1 MEKID
6 KKSLKTFSLT
16 SLAVDNA
23 TSIFILTVM
32 ILFFGYSSY
41 RNMPKEQYPEANIP
55 VVFISTP
62 YFGNSAADI
71 ENLITRPI
79 EKELVS
85 LKGIKDVKSNSM
97 QDFSVIVCEFNSDQ
111 QAEDCVRRVKDALD
125 KAKKELPTD
134 LDQDPQAE
142 EINFAEF
149 PVMTVNISGDFEMD
163 VLRNY
168 AESVQDELESLRQV
182 MRVDLKGAQE
192 REVKIDVDLPKMESL
207 KVSFGDIENA
217 VKSENVTMSG
227 GELTRNN
234 FKRAIRVVGEF
245 ESVEE
250 LEDMIV
256 KSENQRPIYL
266 KDIAKVT
273 YAFEDRKSYA
283 RADGKPVIS
292 LDVIKR
298 SGQNVLLTA
307 DNINLIVEKMQK
319 EFPPELTIATFND
332 ASVYTRNELANLEN
346 SIIMGV
352 LLVVLVL
359 LFFLGL
365 RNALFVGLAIPISM
379 LTGILW
385 LNITGQTMNIMVL
398 FALILALGLLVDNAI
413 VVVENIYRY
422 MQEGYSGPEA
432 AKYGTGEV
440 ALPIIASTAT
450 TLAAFIPLL
459 IWPGVMG
466 EFLKYFP
473 ITLIIVLSSSLF
485 VALVI
490 NPVFTSRLMKVDE
503 RAETKAGRI
512 AKRNNVLIG
521 TAIML
526 GIAVFGHFT
535 GALWLRNLLGM
546 VLIIQLL
553 YFFILRPAA
562 FSFQNSGLRILESV
576 YNKFISGALRIPGLI
591 FAGTIGLLFG
601 SLFLLQVFMPKIIYF
616 PSANPL
622 YVNAFVELPMG
633 KSIEATN
640 ELMQNIEADVEATI
654 EPYRHIVTAVLSQI
668 GENTSDP
675 NAMPE
680 PGVTPNKAR
689 LTIAFVP
696 TEERAG
702 ISTLKVM
709 EEVREAIQ
717 GKYAGAQVTVVQNQD
732 GPSTG
737 YPINLE
743 LRGEDIDEL
752 AVLSEKVMAYIN
764 EQSIPGIEELKPD
777 VRLGKPELTVKI
789 DRDAARRYGV
799 STFAIADAIRTSVYG
814 KEVSKFK
821 EGEDEYPIFIRLDE
835 KYRNNINDLLNQRIT
850 FRSPASGKISQVPIS
865 AVANVK
871 FNSTY
876 SSIKRKDEKRMITVF
891 SNVLDGYYANEIIAQ
906 LDVLMQDYNLPN
918 DVTYAFTGEQEQ
930 QSEDSSFLG
939 TSFLIAIFAIFII
952 IVAQFNSIYS
962 PFIIIL
968 SILFSTIGVFL
979 GYAFSGKDMVI
990 IFTGIG
996 VISLAG
1002 IVVNNAIVLIDYI
1015 NLVVQRKRE
1024 SLGLADM
1031 LDMTKEDVKACII
1044 EGGSTRLRPVLLTAI
1059 TTILSL
1065 IPLAVGMNF
1074 NFTTLITDL
1083 DPNLYFGS
1091 DSNALW
1097 GPLAWT
1103 VIYGLVFSTFL
1114 TLIVIPA
1121 MYWLAYRLKMGVDWI
1136 FGGRKKGVVAADLD
1150 VEVA

>member
-1 MEKID
+1 MKKID

-41 RNMPKEQYPEANIP
+41 RTMPKEQYPEANIP

-97 QDFSVIVCEFNSDQ
+97 QDFSVVICEFNSDQ
-111 QAEDCVRRVKDALD
+111 QSEDCVRRVKDALD

-149 PVMTVNISGDFEMD
+149 PVMTVNISGDFGMD
-163 VLRNY
+163 ELRSY
-168 AESVQDELESLRQV
+168 AEHVQDELESLRQV

-245 ESVEE
+245 ESVKE
-250 LEDMIV
+250 LESMIV

-273 YAFEDRKSYA
+273 YDFEERKSYA
-283 RADGKPVIS
+283 RADGSPVIS
-292 LDVIKR
+292 LDIIKR

-307 DNINLIVEKMQK
+307 DNINLVVEEMRK
-319 EFPPELTIATFND
+319 ELPEELTIDTFND
-332 ASVYTRNELANLEN
+332 ASIYTRNELANLEN

-352 LLVVLVL
+352 LLVVLIL

-385 LNITGQTMNIMVL
+385 LNITGQSMNIMVL

-422 MQEGYSGPEA
+422 MTEGYSGKEA

-490 NPVFTSRLMKVDE
+490 NPVFTSRLMKVDQ
-503 RAETKAGRI
+503 RAETKEGRA
-512 AKRNNVLIG
+512 AKRKNVLIG
-521 TAIML
+521 VGLMLALAI
-526 GIAVFGHFT
+526 FGHVSDT
-535 GALWLRNLLGM
+535 MWLRNLLGM
-546 VLIIQLL
+546 VIVLQLL
-553 YFFILRPAA
+553 YFFVFRPGA
-562 FSFQNSGLRILESV
+562 FIFQNKGLPVLESV

-591 FAGTIGLLFG
+591 FVGTIGLLFG
-601 SLFLLQVFMPKIIYF
+601 SLIILQMFMPKIVYF
-616 PSANPL
+616 PSGNPQFIN
-622 YVNAFVELPMG
+622 VFVETPMG

-640 ELMQNIEADVEATI
+640 ELMLNLERDVEETI
-654 EPYRHIVTAVLSQI
+654 EPYRHIITAVLTQI
-668 GENTSDP
+668 GENTADP
-675 NAMPE
+675 NSMPE

-689 LTIAFVP
+689 LSIAFVP
-696 TEERAG
+696 TEERQG
-702 ISTLKVM
+702 ISTFEVM
-709 EEVREAIQ
+709 EKVRDAVQ
-717 GKYAGAQVTVVQNQD
+717 GKYPGAQVTVVKNED

-752 AVLSEKVMAYIN
+752 AVLSENVIAYIN
-764 EQSIPGIEELKPD
+764 EQSITGIEELQPD
-777 VRLGKPELTVKI
+777 VKLGKPELTVKI
-789 DRDAARRYGV
+789 DREAARRYGV
-799 STFAIADAIRTSVYG
+799 STFAVADAIRTAVYG

-821 EGEDEYPIFIRLDE
+821 QGEDEYPIFIRLDE
-835 KYRNNINDLLNQRIT
+835 KYRNNIENILNQRIT

-876 SSIKRKDEKRMITVF
+876 SSIKRKDEERMITVY
-891 SNVLDGYYANEIIAQ
+891 SNVLEGYYANEIIPV
-906 LDVLMQDYNLPN
+906 LDDLMANYPLPAG
-918 DVTYAFTGEQEQ
+918 VSYAFTGEQEQ

-952 IVAQFNSIYS
+952 IVAQFNSIFS

-979 GYAFSGKDMVI
+979 GYAISGMDLNI

-996 VISLAG
+996 IISLAG

-1024 SLGLADM
+1024 SLGLESM
-1031 LDMTKEDVKACII
+1031 SDMTKADVKACII
-1044 EGGSTRLRPVLLTAI
+1044 EGGATRLRPVLLTAI

-1065 IPLAVGMNF
+1065 IPLAVGLNF
-1074 NFTTLITDL
+1074 NFATLISEL
-1083 DPNLYFGS
+1083 DPHVFFGG

-1121 MYWLAYRLKMGVDWI
+1121 MYWLAYRLKMGMGWL
-1136 FGGRKKGVVAADLD
+1136 FGGRKKQIQQGDLE
-1150 VEVA
+1150 VEMV

>member
-1 MEKID
+1 MQKID

-97 QDFSVIVCEFNSDQ
+97 QDFSVVVCEFNSDE

-149 PVMTVNISGDFEMD
+149 PVMTVNISGDFGMD
-163 VLRNY
+163 ELRSY
-168 AESVQDELESLRQV
+168 AEHVQDELESLRQV

-217 VKSENVTMSG
+217 VKSENITMSG

-245 ESVEE
+245 ESVKE
-250 LEDMIV
+250 LENMIV

-266 KDIAKVT
+266 KDIAKVR
-273 YAFEDRKSYA
+273 YDFEERKSYA
-283 RADGKPVIS
+283 RADGSPVIS

-307 DNINLIVEKMQK
+307 DNINLIVEKMRK
-319 EFPPELTIATFND
+319 ELPEELTIDTFND

-352 LLVVLVL
+352 LLVVLIL

-385 LNITGQTMNIMVL
+385 LNITGQSMNIMVL

-422 MQEGYSGPEA
+422 MQEGYLGKEA

-503 RAETKAGRI
+503 RAETKEGRD
-512 AKRNNVLIG
+512 AKRKNVLIG
-521 TAIML
+521 IGGML
-526 GIAVFGHFT
+526 ALAVYGHFSGT
-535 GALWLRNLLGM
+535 MWLRNLLGM
-546 VLIIQLL
+546 VIGLQLL
-553 YFFILRPAA
+553 YFFVFRPGA
-562 FSFQNSGLRILESV
+562 FVFQNKGLPVLERV
-576 YNKFISGALRIPGLI
+576 YNKFIGGALRIPGLI
-591 FAGTIGLLFG
+591 FVGTIGLLFG
-601 SLFLLQVFMPKIIYF
+601 SLFILQIFMPKIVYF
-616 PSANPL
+616 PSGNPQFI
-622 YVNAFVELPMG
+622 NIFVETPMG

-640 ELMQNIEADVEATI
+640 ELMLNLERDVEATI
-654 EPYRHIVTAVLSQI
+654 EPYRHIITAVLTQI
-668 GENTSDP
+668 GENTGDP
-675 NAMPE
+675 NSMPE

-689 LTIAFVP
+689 LSIAFVP
-696 TEERAG
+696 TEERQG
-702 ISTLKVM
+702 ISTFDVM
-709 EEVREAIQ
+709 EKVRDAVQ
-717 GKYAGAQVTVVQNQD
+717 GKYPGAQVTVVKNED

-752 AVLSEKVMAYIN
+752 AVLSENVIAYIN
-764 EQSIPGIEELKPD
+764 EQSITGIEELQPD

-821 EGEDEYPIFIRLDE
+821 KGEDEYPIFIRLDE
-835 KYRNNINDLLNQRIT
+835 KYRNNIENILNQRIT

-876 SSIKRKDEKRMITVF
+876 SSIKRKDEERMITVY
-891 SNVLDGYYANEIIAQ
+891 SNVLEGYYANEIIPV
-906 LDVLMQDYNLPN
+906 LDELMADYPLPTG
-918 DVTYAFTGEQEQ
+918 VSYAFTGEQEQ

-952 IVAQFNSIYS
+952 IVAQFNSIFS

-979 GYAFSGKDMVI
+979 GYAFSGMDLNI

-996 VISLAG
+996 IISLAG

-1031 LDMTKEDVKACII
+1031 SDMTKADVKACII
-1044 EGGSTRLRPVLLTAI
+1044 EGGATRLRPVLLTAI

-1065 IPLAVGMNF
+1065 IPLAVGLNF
-1074 NFTTLITDL
+1074 NFATLISEL
-1083 DPNLYFGS
+1083 DPHIFFGG

-1121 MYWLAYRLKMGVDWI
+1121 MYWLAYRLKMGLGRL
-1136 FGGRKKGVVAADLD
+1136 FGGRKKTVAANLD
-1150 VEVA
+1150 VEIV

>member
-1 MEKID
+1 MSKD
-6 KKSLKTFSLT
+6 TPNNNNLKTFSLT

-23 TSIFILTVM
+23 TSIFILTIM

-41 RNMPKEQYPEANIP
+41 RTMPKEQYPEANIP

-79 EKELVS
+79 EKELVG

-97 QDFSVIVCEFNSDQ
+97 QDFSVVIAEFNSDQ
-111 QAEDCVRRVKDALD
+111 VVDDCVQRVKDALD

-149 PVMTVNISGDFEMD
+149 PVMTVNISGEYEMD
-163 VLRNY
+163 ELRAY
-168 AESVQDELESLRQV
+168 AEEVQDELESLKEV

-192 REVKIDVDLPKMESL
+192 REVKIDMDLPKMGAL
-207 KVSFGDIENA
+207 KVSFADVENA
-217 VKSENVTMSG
+217 VKSENITMSG
-227 GELTRNN
+227 GELTKNN

-245 ESVEE
+245 EDVSEIE
-250 LEDMIV
+250 NMIV

-266 KDIAKVT
+266 KDIATVT
-273 YAFEDRKSYA
+273 YGFEERKSYA
-283 RADGKPVIS
+283 RADGSPVIS

-298 SGQNVLLTA
+298 SGKNVLLTA
-307 DNINLIVEKMQK
+307 DNINVVVERMRG
-319 EFPPELTIATFND
+319 ELPESLTISTFND

-422 MQEGYSGPEA
+422 MQNGYSGPDA

-440 ALPIIASTAT
+440 AMPIIASTAT

-459 IWPGVMG
+459 IWPGIMG

-490 NPVFTSRLMKVDE
+490 NPVFTSRLMKLDKKADTKE
-503 RAETKAGRI
+503 GRAS
-512 AKRNNVLIG
+512 KRKNVLIG
-521 TAIML
+521 SVIML
-526 GIAVFGHFT
+526 GLALFGQFT

-546 VLIIQLL
+546 ALIIQLL
-553 YFFILRPAA
+553 YFFLMRPGA
-562 FSFQNSGLRILESV
+562 FAFQNKGLPVLERV
-576 YNKFISGALRIPGLI
+576 YNKFIGGALRIPGFI
-591 FAGTIGLLFG
+591 FLGTIGLLFG
-601 SLFLLQVFMPKIIYF
+601 SLILLGTFMPKIVYF
-616 PSANPL
+616 PASNPQ
-622 YVNAFVELPMG
+622 YVNIFVELPMG
-633 KSIEATN
+633 KGIEATN
-640 ELMQNIEADVEATI
+640 ELMLDMEKSVEKTI
-654 EPYRHIVTAVLSQI
+654 EPYRHIVTAILSQI

-689 LTIAFVP
+689 LTVAFVP
-696 TEERAG
+696 TEERGG
-702 ISTLKVM
+702 ISTFKVL
-709 EEVREAIQ
+709 EEIRESVT
-717 GKYAGAQVTVVQNQD
+717 GKYPGAQITVARSAD

-743 LRGEDIDEL
+743 LQGENIDEL
-752 AVLSEKVMAYIN
+752 ALLSEEVIAFIN

-777 VRLGKPELTVKI
+777 VRLGKPELTVSI
-789 DRDAARRYGV
+789 DREAARLYGV

-835 KYRNNINDLLNQRIT
+835 QYRNNIDDILNQRIT
-850 FRSPASGKISQVPIS
+850 FRSPA
-865 AVANVK
+865 
-871 FNSTY
+871 
-876 SSIKRKDEKRMITVF
+876 
-891 SNVLDGYYANEIIAQ
+891 
-906 LDVLMQDYNLPN
+906 
-918 DVTYAFTGEQEQ
+918 TG
-930 QSEDSSFLG
+930 
-939 TSFLIAIFAIFII
+939 
-952 IVAQFNSIYS
+952 
-962 PFIIIL
+962 
-968 SILFSTIGVFL
+968 
-979 GYAFSGKDMVI
+979 
-990 IFTGIG
+990 
-996 VISLAG
+996 
-1002 IVVNNAIVLIDYI
+1002 
-1015 NLVVQRKRE
+1015 
-1024 SLGLADM
+1024 
-1031 LDMTKEDVKACII
+1031 
-1044 EGGSTRLRPVLLTAI
+1044 
-1059 TTILSL
+1059 
-1065 IPLAVGMNF
+1065 
-1074 NFTTLITDL
+1074 
-1083 DPNLYFGS
+1083 
-1091 DSNALW
+1091 
-1097 GPLAWT
+1097 
-1103 VIYGLVFSTFL
+1103 
-1114 TLIVIPA
+1114 
-1121 MYWLAYRLKMGVDWI
+1121 
-1136 FGGRKKGVVAADLD
+1136 
-1150 VEVA
+1150 